1 MKGLFKKLI
10 PPARWQ
16 LPVIVLLGVMVGIV
30 LLLFKASNAHSYL
43 SDKPETCINCH
54 VMYSQ
59 YASWNHS
66 SHREVATCNDCHVPQ
81 DNVFRTY
88 FFKASDGL
96 RHATIFTARA
106 EPQVI
111 KIKQAG
117 IGVVQENCIRCH
129 FDLISMVSVIQVT
142 GKNHETGQ
150 GARCW
155 DCHRETPH
163 GTVNSLA
170 SFPHS
175 LVPQL
180 NSVTPEWINKYMKEK
195 KIQKEQ
201 K

>member
-1 MKGLFKKLI
+1 MKRIIKKLI

-16 LPVIVLLGVMVGIV
+16 LPVVILLGVMVGIV
-30 LLLFKASNAHSYL
+30 LLLFRASNAHSYL
-43 SDKPETCINCH
+43 SDDPETCINCH
-54 VMYSQ
+54 VMNSQ

-88 FFKASDGL
+88 YFKAMDGM

-111 KIKQAG
+111 RIKQAG
-117 IGVVQENCIRCH
+117 INVVQENCIRCH
-129 FDLISMVSVIQVT
+129 QDLVGMVSIVEVT
-142 GKNHETGQ
+142 GENHKTGE
-150 GARCW
+150 GFRCW

-163 GTVNSLA
+163 GTVRSLA

-180 NSVTPEWINKYMKEK
+180 NSATPDWIKKFMNEK
-195 KIQKEQ
+195 K
-201 K
+201 